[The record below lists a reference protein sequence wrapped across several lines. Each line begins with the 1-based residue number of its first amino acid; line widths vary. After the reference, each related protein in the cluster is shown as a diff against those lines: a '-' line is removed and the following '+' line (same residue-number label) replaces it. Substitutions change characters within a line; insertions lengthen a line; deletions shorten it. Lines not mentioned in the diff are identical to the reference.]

1 MHISVSRARSEG
13 GGRKKVKIF
22 FSDEPLLLLL
32 PRMSW
37 EVTIGRG
44 RNGPLFLVLLPI
56 LLALWASPSSSWA
69 AATAETQ
76 AQAEADTFVIPEG
89 LRNPFK

>member
-13 GGRKKVKIF
+13 EKKEKIF

-44 RNGPLFLVLLPI
+44 RNGPPFLVLLPI

-76 AQAEADTFVIPEG
+76 SQAEADTFVIPEG